1 MQKQELSRQLIT
13 PPHERS
19 LNNAATFPPPP
30 PPHFLSLFL
39 LCARARVRVRV
50 RMRESCLL
58 GVMDSLK
65 NKINRRKL
73 SLNLNSR
80 YQVPFYVPL
89 EIFLA

>member
-1 MQKQELSRQLIT
+1 
-13 PPHERS
+13 
-19 LNNAATFPPPP
+19 
-30 PPHFLSLFL
+30 
-39 LCARARVRVRV
+39 VRVRV